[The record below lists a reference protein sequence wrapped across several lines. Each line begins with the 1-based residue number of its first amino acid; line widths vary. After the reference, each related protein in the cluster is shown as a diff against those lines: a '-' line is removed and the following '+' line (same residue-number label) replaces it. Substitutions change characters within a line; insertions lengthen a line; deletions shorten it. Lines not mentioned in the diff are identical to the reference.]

1 MSLLSGEYPRSAGAS
16 PGLTI
21 PLAFLRDERGDEF
34 CSSRGSCLREPGSF
48 PSAIKEARHIVSIAP
63 CGSNTRQYSETL
75 KALGEVPEMTRNR
88 RSPPAMPAGSRRSKA
103 LAARGARPHLPKLP
117 KAKRRVQQ
125 NRGLE
130 EALLKIAEIWHDAH
144 THRRSSPSKS

>member
-1 MSLLSGEYPRSAGAS
+1 MPDRAGIFSVGDKRSE
-16 PGLTI
+16 TYCQHC
-21 PLAFLRDERGDEF
+21 PLR
-34 CSSRGSCLREPGSF
+34 
-48 PSAIKEARHIVSIAP
+48 KY
-63 CGSNTRQYSETL
+63 TRQYSETL